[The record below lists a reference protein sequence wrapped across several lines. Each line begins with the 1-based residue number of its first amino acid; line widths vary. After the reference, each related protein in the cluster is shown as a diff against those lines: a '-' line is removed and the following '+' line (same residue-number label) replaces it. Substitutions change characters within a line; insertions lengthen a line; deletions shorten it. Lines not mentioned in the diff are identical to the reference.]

1 MDLNIKILLRKFS
14 FLLLNRGSVMVKNM
28 NFRAR
33 CPEFKF
39 SSAMLAM

>member
-1 MDLNIKILLRKFS
+1 MDLNIKILLKFS
-14 FLLLNRGSVMVKNM
+14 LLLLNRGSVMVKNM

-33 CPEFKF
+33 FPELKF